1 MQYLSKNNQPP
12 HARTANANQAQNRDA
27 KLNAFMIKSMLSVIF
42 VAGCIFS
49 AQHAWANEKAGM
61 NDAKRTLIYISPSDY
76 NHSVRLLHPY
86 YDYWFEQGPIVE
98 PIALAA
104 LQANDKNIAMCKANE
119 TADEV
124 IRIKPSVFYN
134 PLLRVF
140 YTSVSAT
147 VFSGSGEQLAV
158 YKGEGQQNGFM
169 AVNHATVMHLTKA
182 YKTAMDDLVKNMTT
196 GKTADKKSAK
206 TNAQVVAADAKT
218 LPCGLIGQQAEP
230 RFSFY

>member
-1 MQYLSKNNQPP
+1 MQYLSKNNLQP
-12 HARTANANQAQNRDA
+12 HARTANANQAQNRNA
-27 KLNAFMIKSMLSVIF
+27 KLNAFVIKSILSVIF

-49 AQHAWANEKAGM
+49 EQHAWASEKAGM
-61 NDAKRTLIYISPSDY
+61 NDAKRALIYISPSDY

-86 YDYWFEQGPIVE
+86 YNYWFKQGPIVE

-104 LQANDKNIAMCKANE
+104 FQANDKNIAMCIANE
-119 TADEV
+119 TAHEI

-140 YTSVSAT
+140 YTSVLAT

-169 AVNHATVMHLTKA
+169 AVNNATVMHLTKA
-182 YKTAMDDLVKNMTT
+182 YKTAMDDLVKDMTT
-196 GKTADKKSAK
+196 GKTADKKSVK
-206 TNAQVVAADAKT
+206 TNTQVVAAEAKT
-218 LPCGLIGQQAEP
+218 LPCGLIGQQADP

>member
-1 MQYLSKNNQPP
+1 MQYLSKNNQQP
-12 HARTANANQAQNRDA
+12 HARTANANQAQNRYA

-49 AQHAWANEKAGM
+49 AQHAWANEKEGM

-104 LQANDKNIAMCKANE
+104 LQASDKNFALCKANE

-182 YKTAMDDLVKNMTT
+182 YKTAMDDLVKNMIA

>member
-1 MQYLSKNNQPP
+1 
-12 HARTANANQAQNRDA
+12 
-27 KLNAFMIKSMLSVIF
+27 
-42 VAGCIFS
+42 
-49 AQHAWANEKAGM
+49 
-61 NDAKRTLIYISPSDY
+61 
-76 NHSVRLLHPY
+76 VRLLHPY

-98 PIALAA
+98 PIAMAA

-147 VFSGSGEQLAV
+147 VFSGNGEQLAV

-206 TNAQVVAADAKT
+206 TNAQVVATDANT

>member
-1 MQYLSKNNQPP
+1 M
-12 HARTANANQAQNRDA
+12 
-27 KLNAFMIKSMLSVIF
+27 
-42 VAGCIFS
+42 
-49 AQHAWANEKAGM
+49 
-61 NDAKRTLIYISPSDY
+61 
-76 NHSVRLLHPY
+76 
-86 YDYWFEQGPIVE
+86 
-98 PIALAA
+98 AA

-147 VFSGSGEQLAV
+147 VFSGNGEQLAV

-169 AVNHATVMHLTKA
+169 AVNHATTMHLTKA

-206 TNAQVVAADAKT
+206 TNAQVVATDANT